1 MLATKPVTIVETK
14 NFEARAKSLL
24 SENQRIGLTTE
35 IAENPGCGS
44 LMPGTGGC
52 RKVRFALTGR
62 GKSGSIRAVYLY
74 CGEDTPTFLLALFAK
89 NEKSNLTKAE
99 RNQLAKN
106 AKLLCKTYGTKQ

>member
-1 MLATKPVTIVETK
+1 MTKLVTIVETK
-14 NFEARAKSLL
+14 NFEARAKALL
-24 SENQRIGLTTE
+24 SENQRISLTAE
-35 IAENPGCGS
+35 IAENPDCGA
-44 LMPGTGGC
+44 LMSGTGGC

-74 CGEDTPTFLLALFAK
+74 CGENIPTFLLAMFAK

-106 AKLLCKTYGTKQ
+106 AKMLCKTYGTDQ